1 MVLLVIV
8 SIDFMGK
15 VVRLYIRNLELLV
28 IVIID
33 LMV

>member
-1 MVLLVIV
+1 MLLVIV